1 MACTG
6 ENAANIGE
14 LGEVEL
20 GEVEQLTTVCGST
33 CPSGSHP
40 TQYSCNYSCGS
51 SCYGPGNSNRVTCE
65 PNSGTF
71 TQCGSSCP
79 SGWHPTQYSCHLS
92 SCGNTCYGPGN
103 SNRVTC
109 EPNSGTF
116 TQCGSSC
123 PSGWN
128 PTQYSCNYY
137 SCGSPC
143 YGPGNSNQV
152 TCAPP
157 CDPRAGTH
165 GQIWINTSANSDY
178 VYHDGWCSVGTQL
191 PAMCWEGTY
200 YYQQSLVSQYCMSVG
215 SGGSCYNPDAWWN
228 VTCRSLVDCIYN
240 CSGQCVKADC

>member
-51 SCYGPGNSNRVTCE
+51 S
-65 PNSGTF
+65 
-71 TQCGSSCP
+71 
-79 SGWHPTQYSCHLS
+79 
-92 SCGNTCYGPGN
+92 CYGPGN

>member
-1 MACTG
+1 MKKLIKAKKLRLCVLMLVTIGTFMACTG

-51 SCYGPGNSNRVTCE
+51 S
-65 PNSGTF
+65 
-71 TQCGSSCP
+71 
-79 SGWHPTQYSCHLS
+79 
-92 SCGNTCYGPGN
+92 CYGPGN